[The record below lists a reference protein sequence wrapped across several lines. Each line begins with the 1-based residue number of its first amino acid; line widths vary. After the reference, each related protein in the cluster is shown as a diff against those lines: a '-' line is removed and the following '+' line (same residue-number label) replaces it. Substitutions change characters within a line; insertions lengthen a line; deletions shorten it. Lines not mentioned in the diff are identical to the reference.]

1 MDRFRMGSSAACRQ
15 GYRVTGLPP
24 KHFLYERFRMDLGY
38 IWEGLGVESDAK
50 VLEYELRFVHKNL
63 F

>member
-15 GYRVTGLPP
+15 GYRVTHRSISYMKGLGWTWD
-24 KHFLYERFRMDLGY
+24 K